1 MAGTAPQKT
10 ARDYIV
16 FALDLPGLAAA
27 RPYIERLSGAVG
39 MFKVGL
45 ELFVREGP
53 EIVRVI
59 QRTGG
64 TPVFLDLKLHDIPE
78 TVRRTVAGMADL
90 GVAYTSVHCGEQPAM
105 LEAAVAGSSGRV
117 GILAVTLLTSVGTGP
132 DGGAD
137 VETLVVHRA
146 AAAAAAGCRGV
157 VCSGKEAAAVRRA
170 CGPRLTVVTPGI
182 RPPQAGKNTDDQR
195 RVTTPAQAVAAGADY
210 LVIGRPIRDAPDPL
224 AAVRRIAG
232 QVEDALR
239 NSGPISRQRSSGTP
253 QLPE

>member
-1 MAGTAPQKT
+1 MAEKAGGKA
-10 ARDYIV
+10 ARDYII

-59 QRTGG
+59 QRIGD

-78 TVRRTVAGMADL
+78 TVRRTVAGMARL
-90 GVAYTSVHCGEQPAM
+90 GVAYTSIHCGEQPAM
-105 LEAAVAGSSGRV
+105 LEAAVAGSCGQV
-117 GILAVTLLTSVGTGP
+117 GILAVTLLTSVP
-132 DGGAD
+132 ARSDGSID
-137 VETLVVHRA
+137 VRELVVRRA
-146 AAAAAAGCRGV
+146 RSAAKAGCSGV

-170 CGPRLTVVTPGI
+170 CPHLTVVTPGI
-182 RPPQAGKNTDDQR
+182 RLPHAEKNADDQR
-195 RVTTPAQAVAAGADY
+195 RVTTPARAVAAGADY

-224 AAVRRIAG
+224 TAVRKITR
-232 QVEDALR
+232 QVEDVL
-239 NSGPISRQRSSGTP
+239 GGISRP
-253 QLPE
+253 